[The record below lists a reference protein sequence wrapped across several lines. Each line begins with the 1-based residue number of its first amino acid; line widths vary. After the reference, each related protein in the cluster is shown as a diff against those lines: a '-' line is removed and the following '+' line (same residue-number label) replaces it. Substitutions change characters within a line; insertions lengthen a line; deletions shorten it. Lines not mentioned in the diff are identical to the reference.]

1 MKIRKQ
7 IIELLENEVF
17 KNKQGET
24 KGFEDHNMEIKY
36 ESELLIEVI
45 EYKYND
51 FSAIYLLDNL
61 ENLLEDIYYNVNTKL
76 YTLAK

>member
-1 MKIRKQ
+1 MTIRDQ
-7 IIELLENEVF
+7 ILELLGNRVF
-17 KNKQGET
+17 KYQKGET
-24 KGFEDHNMEIKY
+24 KGFEDNNMEIKY

-61 ENLLEDIYYNVNTKL
+61 DDLVEDIYFNVNTRL